1 MTTLR
6 ETAYPCLVPE
16 PTVRDLG
23 DRFTPSEDELSWAKQ
38 RARTP
43 LKRIGLLILMKSAQV
58 LGYFPVLRNVPAPY
72 RDHITDK
79 AGFARALTSDEMKQ
93 VEAAGTR
100 QANIKLLRERLGVR
114 PLDDARW
121 LDAQGERAAM
131 ARHQISDII
140 NVMLE
145 ELVHHHYELPG
156 FTVLDK
162 VAKRARDTVDNRH
175 FDSITD
181 QLTASARRKIDDL
194 LKTGEGAT
202 TSAWNALKREPAQ
215 PTDKAIREYLHHI
228 RELQKLAIGLPK
240 TDVPVAKLRYYR
252 TLARAQD
259 ASEMAE
265 LKPNKRY
272 ALAVIFIRSA
282 QAKALDDAAD
292 LFIRLYDRLENKAQ
306 RNLREYQIDRA
317 QTIDELIARFRD
329 TLAAYQVDGD
339 AERRIQAIEASIGDD
354 AHRLAMMCEE
364 HLAFANRN
372 HLPFMLIG
380 YPAVRS
386 LLFNCLEIINPSS
399 TSDVRM
405 VESMIQVLR
414 VLRPSR
420 DEMVRLSDLGLD
432 GKSDLG
438 WLSAPWRKLVF
449 GNPNDRIPPGFVYRK
464 YLELAI
470 LQLVRNDLR
479 SGDLFIARGEKYDDY
494 REQLVDRETFAK
506 EVAEYG
512 EVTGIEV
519 EARAFVEKLKDQL
532 TARAKSVDDAFSDNA
547 HATIVDGRL
556 SLRRLEKTT
565 EPPEA
570 EKLDL
575 MIRERLDPISI
586 LDVLI
591 DVERWLD
598 LHMLFKPIAGTQ
610 SRLDDPRRR
619 FITTLFC
626 YGCNLGATQTS
637 RSVKGINRRQISWL
651 NLKYVT
657 EEALDKAIVQVT
669 NAYAKFELP
678 GYWGSG
684 KSASADGTKWDL
696 YEQNLFSE
704 YHIRYGG
711 YGGIGYYH
719 VSDKYIAL
727 FSRFISC
734 GVYEGIYILDGL
746 IENESDIRPDTLHGD
761 THAQNYAVFAVS
773 FLLGIKLMPRI
784 RGIHKL
790 SFFRPSASSKFQN
803 IDDLFDTA
811 INWKLIETHFS
822 EMLRVVVSIKL
833 GRITAST
840 ILRRFGTAN
849 QKNRLSQAFRE
860 LGRVVRTL
868 FLLDYVDSPVLRK
881 VINAA
886 TNKSEAFNNFIQ
898 WVFFGGEGIIQENV
912 AHEQR
917 KLIKYSHLVS
927 NMVCLHNVQ
936 SMTVAIRQFRDEGT
950 PVTAEMLG
958 FLSPYRTWHINR
970 FGDYVLDFER
980 ASEAMDPDLRILP

>member
-6 ETAYPCLVPE
+6 ETAYPYLVPE
-16 PTVRDLG
+16 PTLRDLR
-23 DRFTPSEDELSWAKQ
+23 DRFTPTDDELLWAKQ

-43 LKRIGLLILMKSAQV
+43 LKRIGLVILMKCVQV
-58 LGYFPVLRNVPAPY
+58 LGYFPVLRDVPAPY

-79 AGFARALTSDEMKQ
+79 AGFARALTGDELKQ

-100 QANIKLLRERLGVR
+100 QANINLLRNKLGVR
-114 PLDDARW
+114 PVDDASW
-121 LDAQGERAAM
+121 LDARGEQAALTQ
-131 ARHQISDII
+131 HQISDII

-145 ELVHHHYELPG
+145 ELLHHRYELPG

-162 VAKRARDTVDNRH
+162 VAKRARDTVDGRH
-175 FDSITD
+175 FDSIAD
-181 QLTASARRKIDDL
+181 QLSDGDRRKIDGL
-194 LKTGEGAT
+194 FKTGSNAA
-202 TSAWNALKREPAQ
+202 TSAWNALKQEPAR
-215 PTDKAIREYLHHI
+215 PTNPAVREYLGHI
-228 RELQKLAIGLPK
+228 RELQQLAAGLP
-240 TDVPVAKLRYYR
+240 TPDIPVAKIRYYR
-252 TLARAQD
+252 TLARAQN
-259 ASEMAE
+259 AAEMAE
-265 LKPNKRY
+265 FRPNKRH

-292 LFIRLYDRLENKAQ
+292 LFIRLYDRLENQAQ
-306 RNLREYQIDRA
+306 RKLREYQVDRA
-317 QTIDELIARFRD
+317 QIIDELIERFHD
-329 TLAAYQVDGD
+329 ALIAYQVDGEV
-339 AERRIQAIEASIGDD
+339 ERRMQAIEASIGDD
-354 AHRLAMMCEE
+354 AKRLKTLCEE
-364 HLAFANRN
+364 HLAFSNRN
-372 HLPFMLIG
+372 YLPFMLPA
-380 YPAVRS
+380 YPSLRS
-386 LLFNCLEIINPSS
+386 LLFNCLDIINPSS
-399 TSDVRM
+399 TSQVRT

-420 DEMVRLSDLGLD
+420 LEMVTLSSLGLD
-432 GKSDLG
+432 ARSDLA
-438 WLSAPWRKLVF
+438 WMSAAWRKLVF
-449 GNPNDRIPPGFVYRK
+449 GGPNDRIPPGVVHRK
-464 YLELAI
+464 SLELAI
-470 LQLVRNDLR
+470 LQLIRNELR
-479 SGDLFIARGEKYDDY
+479 NGDLYIAKGEKYDDY

-506 EVAEYG
+506 EVVDYG

-519 EARAFVEKLKDQL
+519 VAKTFVDELRTQLVEK
-532 TARAKSVDDAFSDNA
+532 AKAVDAACKDNA
-547 HATIVDGRL
+547 QATIIDGRL
-556 SLRRLEKTT
+556 SLRRLEKTV

-575 MIRERLDPISI
+575 KIRERLEPVSI
-586 LDVLI
+586 LDALI

-598 LHMLFKPIAGTQ
+598 LHKLFKPIAGTDTRLTDVR
-610 SRLDDPRRR
+610 SR
-619 FITTLFC
+619 FVTTLFC
-626 YGCNLGATQTS
+626 FGCNLGATQTS
-637 RSVKGINRRQISWL
+637 RSVKGINRRQIGWL

-696 YEQNLFSE
+696 YEQNLLVE

-734 GVYEGIYILDGL
+734 GVYEGTYILDGL
-746 IENESDIRPDTLHGD
+746 IENESDIQPDTLHGD
-761 THAQNYAVFAVS
+761 THAQNYTVFAIS
-773 FLLGIKLMPRI
+773 HLLGIKLMPRI

-790 SFFRPSASSKFQN
+790 SFFRPSASSKFAN
-803 IDDLFDTA
+803 IDDIFDA
-811 INWKLIETHFS
+811 PIDWKLIETHFDD
-822 EMLRVVVSIKL
+822 MLRVVVSIKL

-860 LGRVVRTL
+860 LGKAIRTL
-868 FLLDYVDSPVLRK
+868 FLLDYVESPVLRK
-881 VINAA
+881 TIHAA
-886 TNKSEAFNNFIQ
+886 TNKSESFNNFIK

-917 KLIKYSHLVS
+917 KVIKYSHLAA
-927 NMVCLHNVQ
+927 NMLCLRNVQ
-936 SMTVAIRQFRDEGT
+936 EMTHVIRQLRNEGMQIT
-950 PVTAEMLG
+950 PEMLS

-970 FGDYVLDFER
+970 LGAYVLDFER
-980 ASEAMDPDLRILP
+980 ASGVMDPSLRILL